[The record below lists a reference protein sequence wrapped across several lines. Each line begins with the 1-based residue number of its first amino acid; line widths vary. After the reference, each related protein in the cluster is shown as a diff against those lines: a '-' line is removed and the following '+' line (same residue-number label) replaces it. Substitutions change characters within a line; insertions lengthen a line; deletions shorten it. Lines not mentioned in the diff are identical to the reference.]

1 MLAFE
6 SMLYDENESE
16 CFSQE
21 VIILAQHNMSSLT
34 RESWQQ
40 QLSGP
45 TMQLKSKYSI
55 CMLAIHREHNTAG
68 ERVVGNKV
76 KKEAN
81 SKIDIVLS
89 RN

>member
-1 MLAFE
+1 MCRSVLAFE
-6 SMLYDENESE
+6 SMLYDGNESE

-45 TMQLKSKYSI
+45 TMLLKSKYSI
-55 CMLAIHREHNTAG
+55 CMLAIHREHNTGWRPEAG
-68 ERVVGNKV
+68 G
-76 KKEAN
+76 KK
-81 SKIDIVLS
+81 
-89 RN
+89 